1 MKKEISTILAGVAIV
16 LAILAA
22 AWFFAGNALLMKS
35 VFAPANEAVRR
46 ETFEQSK
53 AFRDG
58 MAQEIRSLQI
68 EYLRAEEAVKPAL
81 AAAILH
87 KAAQIDEA
95 DLPSDLRTFVNS
107 IKPR

>member
-1 MKKEISTILAGVAIV
+1 MKKEISNIISGVVIV
-16 LAILAA
+16 LAVLTGVWFLAA
-22 AWFFAGNALLMKS
+22 NSLLMKS

-81 AAAILH
+81 ASAILH

-95 DLPSDLRTFVNS
+95 YLPSDLRAFVNS